1 MGVSLD
7 NKRKKGKSNPK
18 KKLTNFS
25 NPPKKSK

>member
-7 NKRKKGKSNPK
+7 NKKKKGKSNTK
-18 KKLTNFS
+18 KKLTNYT